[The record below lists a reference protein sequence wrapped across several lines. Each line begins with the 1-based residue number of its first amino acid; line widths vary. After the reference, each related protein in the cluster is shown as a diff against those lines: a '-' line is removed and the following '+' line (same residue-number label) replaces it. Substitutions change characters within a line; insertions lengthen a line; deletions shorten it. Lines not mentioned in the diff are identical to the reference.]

1 MDLKSDFKKG
11 DDVKILQKEY
21 LKRKPPVYEVSL
33 IMQIYNNY
41 LDKKAL
47 QEYILKTDE
56 KHLSNVIKMADVSG
70 IDMELLQEYLLSFN
84 TDKDKALHKYSIIFF
99 LKRAED
105 KGFSANIK
113 LLQEKYLKIKPSPL
127 DLIEFAEIKGTDTKL
142 LKELLLKH
150 EETWKSDI
158 IKFNVEIEGM
168 NYNEA
173 KEIFLKSNPSPED
186 FETMYRRHL
195 PPSKYNK
202 SPSPYNKHLSKKDRN
217 KEMAFFEDK
226 FFSSNPTDEHLEKYN
241 FYNKRINPAK
251 YKNLLEILEKAN

>member
-1 MDLKSDFKKG
+1 MTREELAQKDVEFFLKTNPSSKILNSLMDLKSDFKKG

-113 LLQEKYLKIKPSPL
+113 LLEEKLPKNK
-127 DLIEFAEIKGTDTKL
+127 TK
-142 LKELLLKH
+142 
-150 EETWKSDI
+150 SI
-158 IKFNVEIEGM
+158 RFNRV
-168 NYNEA
+168 
-173 KEIFLKSNPSPED
+173 
-186 FETMYRRHL
+186 
-195 PPSKYNK
+195 
-202 SPSPYNKHLSKKDRN
+202 
-217 KEMAFFEDK
+217 
-226 FFSSNPTDEHLEKYN
+226 
-241 FYNKRINPAK
+241 
-251 YKNLLEILEKAN
+251 